1 MKRYIAALAVMAI
14 LLGAGCSQSLYMKG
28 KAASQEGDNDTALK
42 LLYMAVEENP
52 DNYRAWREIGT
63 IYYESG
69 EARKAEEAFAM
80 SNRIKPNAPASLY
93 LGLILEERGEL
104 DRAIKLYGSAVNLE
118 GDSRLR
124 ERVRE
129 RLDVLID
136 RKLEQE
142 AVAAVR
148 DESEIKTS
156 SIPDS
161 TIAVINFDG
170 SALEQDM
177 KPLAL
182 GMAELTA
189 NDLAKISS
197 LNVIER
203 IKINTILDELEFS
216 QSEYADPSVAPRV
229 GRLLGSRRV
238 VLGTIVETGEED
250 LRIDGAVVN
259 TMGGDALRT
268 GASEGEL
275 KKFFEVQKKFVFS
288 VIDTLGIQ
296 LTRAERDAIEEV
308 PTESFLAFMAFSRG
322 LYYQREGMPGEA
334 LKSFQE
340 AGDYDPGFS
349 RATNLAGKMQLA
361 ANYGAGENTTKL
373 KNMIDTSVRAD
384 EMEVGLDNIQNANLF
399 NNGFIRTGDIRYY
412 FGIDPLAPPGGGAI
426 STGYGVIVIEGNLDA
441 D

>member
-1 MKRYIAALAVMAI
+1 MNRYIGALAILMV

-28 KAASQEGDNDTALK
+28 KAASDEGNHDAALK
-42 LLYMAVEENP
+42 FLYMAVEENP
-52 DNYRAWREIGT
+52 DNYRAWREIGS

-69 EARKAEEAFAM
+69 EPEKAEEAFAM

-93 LGLILEERGEL
+93 LGLILEERGEF

-148 DESEIKTS
+148 NESEIDART
-156 SIPDS
+156 IPDS

-170 SALEQDM
+170 TALDQDM

-203 IKINTILDELEFS
+203 IKINAILDELEFS
-216 QSEYADPSVAPRV
+216 QSRYADPAVAPRV
-229 GRLLGSRRV
+229 GKLLGSRRL
-238 VLGTIVETGEED
+238 VLGTIVETGDED

-259 TMGGDALRT
+259 TAGGDALRT
-268 GASEGEL
+268 GAAEGKL
-275 KKFFEVQKKFVFS
+275 KKFFEVQKNFVFS

-296 LTRAERDAIEEV
+296 LTREERDAIEEV

-334 LKSFQE
+334 LESFRE

-349 RATNLAGKMQLA
+349 TATNLAGKMQVA
-361 ANYGAGENTTKL
+361 ANYGAEGNTTRFK
-373 KNMIDTSVRAD
+373 KMIDTSVRVD

-399 NNGFIRTGDIRYY
+399 NNGFIRTFDGRYY

>member
-1 MKRYIAALAVMAI
+1 MKKYIASLAVLSI
-14 LLGAGCSQSLYMKG
+14 LLSAGCSQSLYMKG
-28 KAASQEGDNDTALK
+28 KAASEEGNIDTALK
-42 LLYMAVEENP
+42 FLYMAVEENP

-63 IYYESG
+63 IYYEGG
-69 EARKAEEAFAM
+69 EPGKAEEAFAM
-80 SNRIKPNAPASLY
+80 SNRIRPNAPSSLY
-93 LGLILEERGEL
+93 LGLIMEERGEFG
-104 DRAIKLYGSAVNLE
+104 RAIKLYGSAVNLE
-118 GDSRLR
+118 GDARMR

-136 RKLEQE
+136 RKLERE

-148 DESEIKTS
+148 NESDIETS
-156 SIPDS
+156 FIPDS

-170 SALEQDM
+170 SALDQDM

-182 GMAELTA
+182 GLAELTA

-203 IKINTILDELEFS
+203 IKINTILDELKFS
-216 QSEYADPSVAPRV
+216 QSRYADPAVAPRV
-229 GRLLGSRRV
+229 GKLLGSRRL
-238 VLGTIVETGEED
+238 VLGNIVETGDEE

-259 TMGGDALRT
+259 TIGGDALRT
-268 GASEGEL
+268 GAAEGKL
-275 KKFFEVQKKFVFS
+275 KKFFEVQKNFVFS

-296 LTRAERDAIEEV
+296 LTREERDAIEEV

-322 LYYQREGMPGEA
+322 LYYQKEGMPGEA
-334 LKSFQE
+334 VKSFRE
-340 AGDYDPGFS
+340 AGDHDPGFS

-361 ANYGAGENTTKL
+361 ANFGAEGNTGKF
-373 KNMIDTSVRAD
+373 KKMIDTSVRAD
-384 EMEVGLDNIQNANLF
+384 EMEAGLGNIQNANLF
-399 NNGFIRTGDIRYY
+399 NNGFIRTGDGRYY
-412 FGIDPLAPPGGGAI
+412 FGIDPLAPPGGGEI